1 MSVKSKA
8 IIVLKR
14 ITSSVQN
21 MRIIIK
27 IREFKD
33 PVQLVSENT
42 WEQFKSQLRASILLT
57 PHIVIVGDNESLKPQ
72 QLLVAASDDHHR
84 LHD

>member
-57 PHIVIVGDNESLKPQ
+57 PHIVIVGDNGSLKPQ
-72 QLLVAASDDHHR
+72 QLLVAAADDHHR

>member
-8 IIVLKR
+8 IIVLNR

-21 MRIIIK
+21 IRIIMK

-42 WEQFKSQLRASILLT
+42 SEQFKSQFRTSILWT
-57 PHIVIVGDNESLKPQ
+57 PHIVIQWN
-72 QLLVAASDDHHR
+72 
-84 LHD
+84 